1 MPRAITTPTKP
12 RKPLPIG
19 HLDVHVDQ
27 ATLNLLD
34 SHIANNRHRGATRV
48 SEVTAA
54 IHAYIKPQDPTPA
67 LFRAVNR
74 LENHLATAV
83 TRIDMLGA
91 AFLHF
96 LRYYFVPY
104 PDFPESVKRD
114 AELKANDKLAKYLRS
129 LQRRTTKKDAMQFLD
144 PQNIA
149 NIVAELNETIRTL
162 VREHT
167 DSQGDLL

>member
-1 MPRAITTPTKP
+1 MERTLAKSATKTRPAPTGYLHIRIDK
-12 RKPLPIG
+12 
-19 HLDVHVDQ
+19 

-34 SHIANNRHRGATRV
+34 SHVANNRHQSATRKSV
-48 SEVTAA
+48 VTAA
-54 IHAYIKPQDPTPA
+54 LNAYIKPQDPTPA
-67 LFRAVNR
+67 LFKAVNR

-83 TRIDMLGA
+83 SRIDMLGA

-114 AELKANDKLAKYLRS
+114 AELRANDKLAKYLRS